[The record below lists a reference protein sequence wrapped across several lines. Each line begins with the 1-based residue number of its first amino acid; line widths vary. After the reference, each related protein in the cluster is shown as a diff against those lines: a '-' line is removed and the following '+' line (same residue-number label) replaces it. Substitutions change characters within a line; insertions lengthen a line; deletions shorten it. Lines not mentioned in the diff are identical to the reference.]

1 MDESD
6 ALKAV
11 SEECLR
17 GRPVP
22 QALRHLWEAELSDDS
37 YVGADLELLESRKLL
52 ELGFGEEDAHLPGDV
67 GANVQ
72 AHRRMFESLGFF
84 AADADGGFL
93 AYHLEFGDPEN
104 PPVVELN
111 SEGQYRW
118 LGACLGE
125 ALLALA
131 GETGNEDKAKA
142 WLKARDIGTTAPL
155 GVSVGALP
163 DLGALHRKLYDAC
176 RGKAAV
182 VPTALKSSAQVSGD
196 PLTWIGAPGSKVE
209 SVLKKLLSVKEKS
222 RLGNWMSTDE
232 KGRVKTVWLTRTP
245 ATESLEVKSAKF
257 GMSRA
262 HVIET
267 LGQPSKEG
275 VQWVRYDAP
284 RPSLH
289 LEFKDGA
296 VIRMTLMSAPP

>member
-1 MDESD
+1 MGESE
-6 ALKAV
+6 LKSV

-22 QALRHLWEAELSDDS
+22 EALRHLWEAELADDS
-37 YVGADLELLESRKLL
+37 FVGADLELLESQKLI
-52 ELGFGEEDAHLPGDV
+52 ELGYGEEDATLPGDV
-67 GANVQ
+67 GASVR
-72 AHRRMFESLGFF
+72 AHRQMFESLGFF

-111 SEGQYRW
+111 GEGQYRW
-118 LGACLGE
+118 LGACLGQ

-131 GETGNEDKAKA
+131 RESDNEDAARA
-142 WLKARDIGTTAPL
+142 WLKARDIGTNAPL
-155 GVSVGALP
+155 GVAVDALP
-163 DLGALHRKLYDAC
+163 DLSALHRKLCDAS

-182 VPTALKSSAQVSGD
+182 VPLAAKSSARVSAD

-209 SVLKKLLSVKEKS
+209 SVLKKLLSVKDKS
-222 RLGNWMSTDE
+222 RLGSWMSTDE

-245 ATESLEVKSAKF
+245 ITESLQVKSARF

-275 VQWVRYDAP
+275 AQWVRYDAP